1 MFIAAFSLQS
11 KGGSSSRNCG
21 IYVQWNV
28 NSAFRRRE
36 FLIHAVVWLKL
47 KDSMLSEISQT

>member
-28 NSAFRRRE
+28 NSDFRRRE